1 MKKYQI
7 MINDRNYSSWVIF
20 DTESNKDVDV
30 SDPLFSKVNPVEK
43 KMFTRDV
50 FTIDETNDNSVNIA
64 HSPTKNISEIAGV
77 LLLENNKTFGRT
89 ENKKRL
95 LYKCIP
101 DDAHLPAFLIPYDIQ
116 MGFSKVNK
124 NKFVIFKFDHWK
136 DKHPHGLLV
145 QTLGNIDN
153 LEIFYEYQLYCRSL
167 HISISKFINK
177 TRECIETR
185 PNEEHISH
193 IFNNSK
199 FRIED
204 RRGKHSIFTIDPA
217 GSMDFDDGFSITKSE
232 HLGNTGWKVSVY
244 IANVY
249 FWLETFGLWKSFSKR
264 VATIYLPD
272 RRRPMLP
279 TILSESLCSLQ
290 KQQDRFAFVMDVMLD
305 TDGKL
310 LEDTATFSN
319 ALINVDKNYV
329 YEDPKM
335 VETDTNYKNLF
346 GVSTKMDKSIL
357 NSHDIVSHWMVIM
370 NRLCGNFMAKNTFGI
385 FRSSTYL
392 NHTSL
397 EKINKPL
404 KEETARMIRMWNN
417 VSGQYVVY
425 SPEVYRSHDV
435 MNLKS
440 YIHITSPIRRLVDL
454 LNQMMMFMRMGLI
467 REMSQDAKEFLDDWL
482 NKIDYINTSMRSI
495 RKIQTDCDLV
505 HRCFTD
511 PEIMNKEHVGV
522 VFDKIAKNDLFS
534 YMVYLENIK
543 LLSRITTRED
553 IENYSSVNFKLFLF
567 EDENKIKKK
576 IRLHIV
582 TNDAICG

>member
-20 DTESNKDVDV
+20 DTETNKDVDIT
-30 SDPLFSKVNPVEK
+30 DPLFSNVNPAEK

-50 FTIDETNDNSVNIA
+50 FTVDAAQDNSVHVV
-64 HSPTKNISEIAGV
+64 HSPTKNIGEIAGV

-193 IFNNSK
+193 IFNSPK

-204 RRGKHSIFTIDPA
+204 RRHKYSIFTIDPQ
-217 GSMDFDDGFSITKSE
+217 GSMDFDDGFSIVPHE
-232 HLGNTGWKVSVY
+232 HLGNPGWKVSVY

-290 KQQDRFAFVMDVMLD
+290 KQQDRFAFVMDVLLD
-305 TDGKL
+305 SHGNL
-310 LEDTATFSN
+310 LENTATFSN

-329 YEDPKM
+329 YEDPRMIEK
-335 VETDTNYKNLF
+335 DANYKNLF
-346 GVSTKMDKSIL
+346 HISTKMDKSIL

-370 NRLCGNFMAKNTFGI
+370 NKLCGNFMAKHNFGI

-392 NHTSL
+392 NNSSL
-397 EKINKPL
+397 DKIDRPL
-404 KEETARMIRMWNN
+404 KEDTARMIRMWNN

-425 SPEVYRSHDV
+425 NPEVYYSHEV

-467 REMSQDAKEFLDDWL
+467 QEVSEDAREFLEDWL
-482 NKIDYINTSMRSI
+482 NKIEYINTSMRSI

-534 YMVYLENIK
+534 YMVYLEDIK

-553 IENYSSVNFKLFLF
+553 IENYASVNFKLFLF

-576 IRLHIV
+576 IRLHVV
-582 TNDAICG
+582 TSEAIC